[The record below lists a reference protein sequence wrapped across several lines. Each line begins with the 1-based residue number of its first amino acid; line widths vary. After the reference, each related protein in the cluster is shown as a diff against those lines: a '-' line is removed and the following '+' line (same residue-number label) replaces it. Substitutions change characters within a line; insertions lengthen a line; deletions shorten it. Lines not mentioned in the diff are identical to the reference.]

1 MKEVIID
8 SLSNGL
14 RLDKFLK
21 KYLENAP
28 LDVIF
33 KLLRKKDV
41 KVNDVRE
48 KKDYILKTGDIVKIY
63 LLDSQIEEFTKQD
76 SIIKTSYKLDIIYED
91 NNILIVNK
99 PSSLLVHGDEKEKRR
114 TLANYVINYLM
125 EKGEYSLSSTFVPSP
140 AHRLDRNTSGIVIFA
155 KNYESLTLL
164 EELFKDKK
172 EINKTYLGL
181 VVGNVS
187 KDGKISLPLYKD
199 EKKKLVTVDRVKG
212 KEALTLYKVKK
223 IYQDYT
229 LLEIQIITGRT
240 HQIRVHFKAINH
252 PLIGDNKYG
261 DFKFNKLFKEQYNY
275 ESQFLH
281 AYKIE
286 FKNIDGIL
294 SYLSNKTFVANIGK
308 KEEEI
313 LRRLQ

>member
-1 MKEVIID
+1 M
-8 SLSNGL
+8 
-14 RLDKFLK
+14 
-21 KYLENAP
+21 
-28 LDVIF
+28 
-33 KLLRKKDV
+33 
-41 KVNDVRE
+41 
-48 KKDYILKTGDIVKIY
+48 
-63 LLDSQIEEFTKQD
+63 
-76 SIIKTSYKLDIIYED
+76 
-91 NNILIVNK
+91 
-99 PSSLLVHGDEKEKRR
+99 
-114 TLANYVINYLM
+114 
-125 EKGEYSLSSTFVPSP
+125 
-140 AHRLDRNTSGIVIFA
+140 IFA

-172 EINKTYLGL
+172 EIKKTYLGL
-181 VVGNVS
+181 VVGNIS

-313 LRRLQ
+313 LRRLP

>member
-99 PSSLLVHGDEKEKRR
+99 PSSLLVHGDEKCY
-114 TLANYVINYLM
+114 A
-125 EKGEYSLSSTFVPSP
+125 
-140 AHRLDRNTSGIVIFA
+140 D
-155 KNYESLTLL
+155 
-164 EELFKDKK
+164 
-172 EINKTYLGL
+172 
-181 VVGNVS
+181 
-187 KDGKISLPLYKD
+187 
-199 EKKKLVTVDRVKG
+199 
-212 KEALTLYKVKK
+212 
-223 IYQDYT
+223 
-229 LLEIQIITGRT
+229 
-240 HQIRVHFKAINH
+240 
-252 PLIGDNKYG
+252 
-261 DFKFNKLFKEQYNY
+261 
-275 ESQFLH
+275 
-281 AYKIE
+281 
-286 FKNIDGIL
+286 
-294 SYLSNKTFVANIGK
+294 ANIRQK
-308 KEEEI
+308 
-313 LRRLQ
+313 